1 MHGNHAIVIGA
12 SMSGLAAARVLS
24 DRFDHVT
31 LVDRDALPAASDP
44 RRGVPQGRHGHGLL
58 ASGFDALKRL
68 FPSLEEDLVASGA
81 IRGDVIGDVRWF
93 QHGYYKAKFQSGLT
107 GIVLSRPLLEGA
119 IRRRVAMLENVSIV
133 DRTHVVGLTT
143 DVDWRYV
150 TGIRIQRPQGD
161 PAVLSADLVV
171 DASGRASRSPMWLS
185 DLRYG
190 RPVEE
195 SVGVDLGYTTRTFKR
210 RARDLNG
217 DVATIIGPTPPAQKR
232 LGFIIAMEGGRWIV
246 SLGGWLGD
254 HAPTDARGFIEFAR
268 SLPRPDIYDVIK
280 DAEPLTEAVTYAFP
294 SNLRRRYERLRRFP
308 GRYLVVGDAMC
319 IFNPFYGQG
328 MSVAALEAHALA
340 RTLDSARP
348 LEELWRPYFR
358 AASQIVE
365 TPWTIAAGSDFAF
378 PGVTG
383 QPAPGT
389 GLINAYLARLHRAA
403 SSDRT
408 LCRAFFDVANMLKPS
423 TTLFGP
429 AVVARVLR
437 GSVWPSAPQEMP
449 PPIAGQQPPIARPA

>member
-1 MHGNHAIVIGA
+1 MQRNHAIVIGA
-12 SMSGLAAARVLS
+12 SISGLAAARVLS
-24 DRFDHVT
+24 DRFGQVT
-31 LVDRDALPAASDP
+31 VVERDALPPANDP

-58 ASGFDALKRL
+58 ASGFDALKHL
-68 FPSLEEDLVASGA
+68 FPGLDQDLVAGGA
-81 IRGDVIGDVRWF
+81 IPGDVIGDVRWF
-93 QHGYYKAKFQSGLT
+93 QHGYYKAKFKSGLN

-119 IRRRVAMLENVSIV
+119 IRRRVVALPNVSIV
-133 DRTHVVGLTT
+133 DRTHVVGLAM
-143 DVDWRYV
+143 DVDWKVV
-150 TGIRIQRPQGD
+150 TGIRIQRPQGE
-161 PAVLSADLVV
+161 PAVLNADLVV

-190 RPVEE
+190 RPAEE
-195 SVGVDLGYTTRTFKR
+195 TVGVDLGYTTRTFKR

-217 DVATIIGPTPPAQKR
+217 DVGAVIGPTPPGQKR
-232 LGFIIAMEGGRWIV
+232 VGFILAMEGARWIV

-254 HAPTDARGFIEFAR
+254 HAPADARGFLEFAR
-268 SLPRPDIYDVIK
+268 SLSRSDIYDVIK

-319 IFNPFYGQG
+319 SFNPFYGQG
-328 MSVAALEAHALA
+328 MSVAALEAQALA
-340 RTLDSARP
+340 RTLDGAES
-348 LEELWRPYFR
+348 LEDVWRPFFR
-358 AASQIVE
+358 TASRIVE

-389 GLINAYLARLHRAA
+389 RAINAYLARVHRAA
-403 SSDRT
+403 SSDRN
-408 LCRAFFDVANMLKPS
+408 LCRTFFDVANMLKPA
-423 TTLFGP
+423 TTLFRP
-429 AVVARVLR
+429 TVVARVLR

-449 PPIAGQQPPIARPA
+449 PPIAGKEPPMARPA